1 MKLPR
6 YVQGFVVE
14 GRAYHYLRRA
24 GSTRVPLP
32 GLPWSPPFM
41 AAYQAALD
49 AAPPLIGATRTR
61 PGSLDA
67 ALALYYPSKAF
78 GALRASTQAKHRA
91 SLERWRN
98 EHGDKPLGRLPPGH
112 IDYMLEKMPPHAA
125 RNWLK
130 AARHFC
136 KFCVRHKLIAT
147 DPTLGIRAP
156 VPPSDGH
163 PPWSDEQIARYR
175 AAHPVGSKARLAL
188 ELGFY
193 TAQRRGD
200 VVRMGRQHLSDC
212 LHERLRELGVESMLF
227 VRQEKTGVELDIPIH
242 PELQAVLD
250 ATPGGHLTFL
260 TTKTGKSYG
269 ANDFSEQF
277 RKWCDDAELPRA
289 CVFHG
294 LRHTALTQAA
304 GAGDTVHELAAF
316 GGHRSLKMLERYTKR
331 FDRARLMRD
340 AMVCKLAGNEM
351 PTNTRRHA
359 RSE

>member
-1 MKLPR
+1 
-6 YVQGFVVE
+6 
-14 GRAYHYLRRA
+14 
-24 GSTRVPLP
+24 
-32 GLPWSPPFM
+32 M

-98 EHGDKPLGRLPPGH
+98 EHGALPVGRLPPGH
-112 IDYMLEKMPPHAA
+112 IDYMLGKMKPHAA

-136 KFCVRHKLIAT
+136 KFCVKHKLIAA
-147 DPTLGIRAP
+147 DPTLGIKAS
-156 VPPSDGH
+156 VPQSDGH
-163 PPWSDEQIARYR
+163 PPWSEEQVMQFR
-175 AAHPVGSKARLAL
+175 AAHAVGSKARLAF
-188 ELGFY
+188 ELGFC

-200 VVRMGRQHLSDC
+200 VIRMGRQHIK
-212 LHERLRELGVESMLF
+212 GGTITVK
-227 VRQEKTGVELDIPIH
+227 QEKTGTALAIPIL
-242 PELQAVLD
+242 PELQEALD
-250 ATPGGHLTFL
+250 ATPGTHLTLL
-260 TTKTGKSYG
+260 TTKSGKSYG

-277 RKWCDDAELPRA
+277 RKWCDDADLPQA

-294 LRHTALTQAA
+294 LRHAALTRLAEA
-304 GAGDTVHELAAF
+304 GCTVHELAAI
-316 GGHRSLKMLERYTKR
+316 GGHKSLKMVERYTKKADQVR
-331 FDRARLMRD
+331 LARA
-340 AMVCKLAGNEM
+340 AMARMQNHNVVDDEM
-351 PTNTRRHA
+351 PTNTRRRA

>member
-1 MKLPR
+1 
-6 YVQGFVVE
+6 
-14 GRAYHYLRRA
+14 
-24 GSTRVPLP
+24 
-32 GLPWSPPFM
+32 M

-67 ALALYYPSKAF
+67 ALAQYYLSTAF
-78 GALRASTQAKHRA
+78 RALKPGTQAKHRT

-98 EHGDKPLGRLPPGH
+98 EHGALPLGRLPPGH
-112 IDYMLEKMPPHAA
+112 IEYMLEKMKPHAA

-136 KFCVRHKLIAT
+136 KFCVKHKLIAT

-163 PPWSDEQIARYR
+163 PPWTKEQIAQFRTT
-175 AAHPVGSKARLAL
+175 HPVGSKARLAF

-260 TTKTGKSYG
+260 TTKSSKSYG

-277 RKWCDDAELPRA
+277 RKWCDDAGLPQT

-294 LRHTALTQAA
+294 LRHTALTRAA
-304 GAGDTVHELAAF
+304 EAGDTVHELAAQ
-316 GGHRSLKMLERYTKR
+316 GGHRSLKMLQRYTER

-340 AMVCKLAGNEM
+340 AMARKLAGNEIVM
-351 PTNTRRHA
+351 NTRRHA